1 MEAVSA
7 PHEVLYVERVAMVCH
22 QVNKAYCEALGDFSQ
37 PNWNDAPDWQK
48 RSAMMG
54 VLMHMHQPDANPSM
68 SHNSWMSQK
77 VEEGWQYG
85 EVKDAE
91 AKTHPCIVPFEQ
103 LPKEQQ
109 AKDYIFKA
117 VVHAVMSM

>member
-1 MEAVSA
+1 MEAVAA
-7 PHEVLYVERVAMVCH
+7 PHEVLYVERIAMVCH

-54 VLMHMHQPDANPSM
+54 VLMHMHQPSADPSM

-77 VEEGWQYG
+77 VEEGWRYG

-91 AKTHPCIVPFEQ
+91 AKTHPCIVPFNE

-109 AKDYIFKA
+109 AKDHIFKG